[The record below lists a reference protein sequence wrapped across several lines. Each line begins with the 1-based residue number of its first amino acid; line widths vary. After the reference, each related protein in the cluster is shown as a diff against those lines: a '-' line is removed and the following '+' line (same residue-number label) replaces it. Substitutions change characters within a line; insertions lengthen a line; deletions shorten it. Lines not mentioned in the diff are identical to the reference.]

1 VNVESLNFFMTPIK
15 IGSVLAIVISWSRNK
30 SILLALIHC
39 FFGWLY
45 VIYYYVG
52 KREDENEEIHKN

>member
-1 VNVESLNFFMTPIK
+1 MTPIK
-15 IGSVLAIVISWSRNK
+15 IGSVLAIVISWSKNK

>member
-1 VNVESLNFFMTPIK
+1 MNVEILNSFMTSIK

-45 VIYYYVG
+45 VIYYYIG
-52 KREDENEEIHKN
+52 KRQDEN